1 LQLDFKK
8 RYGYGLTFDV
18 NYAWSHMMDDQ
29 DSAGWGSTAG
39 QQVWQRG
46 NDPSG
51 NYGNSN
57 FDIPQAF
64 KGTAVYEL
72 PLGEGKPFLNHN
84 SIVDAIVGRWRISST
99 FIYQDGTPYTVL
111 NGGVP
116 NYSQAGNIFA
126 QPDAKPDSGSCPATA
141 TSPALAVHTLGC
153 WFNTGAFETAAAQGA
168 GVFGFGHRNTL
179 FGPKLSDVNLS
190 LAKSWHYKER
200 ASLTLRADAVNVF
213 NHPSFSLPN
222 NDLNGSNVG
231 TVSSLS
237 NGPRTIQLGARITF

>member
-1 LQLDFKK
+1 
-8 RYGYGLTFDV
+8 
-18 NYAWSHMMDDQ
+18 
-29 DSAGWGSTAG
+29 
-39 QQVWQRG
+39 
-46 NDPSG
+46 
-51 NYGNSN
+51 
-57 FDIPQAF
+57 
-64 KGTAVYEL
+64 
-72 PLGEGKPFLNHN
+72 
-84 SIVDAIVGRWRISST
+84 
-99 FIYQDGTPYTVL
+99 VL

-126 QPDAKPDSGSCPATA
+126 QPDANPNSGSCPATA
-141 TSPALAVHTLGC
+141 TSPALPVHTLGC
-153 WFNTGAFETAAAQGA
+153 WFNTGAFETAAVQGA

-213 NHPSFSLPN
+213 NHPSFALPN